1 METVEQRLCMK
12 TRVSLLNIEHVSVGE
27 GYVSTMKVGDILH
40 TRALLEY
47 EVAVIVTKILDGR
60 CAVQEPFL
68 EVLEEC
74 MNTCIR
80 WKTEHVVELATNA
93 VEVGERNGHFGGHR
107 FNVFEWTEEEGG
119 IRSSDDGF
127 IQQKKEQREVGKIPL
142 HMESDRT
149 VQKENA
155 ILRFNNIQVESEHG
169 RGALEDP
176 ILQQKKRTYQKKK
189 TRVPSKKPS
198 LWKIG
203 EDRVEKVSLQSV
215 WKWITHTACVA
226 QCLEAVSE
234 IEILDV
240 RYDIWM
246 NCKSCDD
253 RVTWILQQLR
263 TFMEPNAATGWIDFN
278 FRVDGRS
285 ICSACYA
292 HVLGYS
298 RRQLDHWKDDIRA
311 RNRKSACHGNA
322 LKPHETNHVA
332 AARAILQKYIRG
344 CRCIQPHRQH
354 FRKRDGVFIPLVLL
368 PMNTRK
374 KDIRNLINQSL

>member
-1 METVEQRLCMK
+1 
-12 TRVSLLNIEHVSVGE
+12 
-27 GYVSTMKVGDILH
+27 
-40 TRALLEY
+40 
-47 EVAVIVTKILDGR
+47 
-60 CAVQEPFL
+60 
-68 EVLEEC
+68 
-74 MNTCIR
+74 
-80 WKTEHVVELATNA
+80 
-93 VEVGERNGHFGGHR
+93 
-107 FNVFEWTEEEGG
+107 
-119 IRSSDDGF
+119 
-127 IQQKKEQREVGKIPL
+127 
-142 HMESDRT
+142 MESDRT
-149 VQKENA
+149 AQKENA
-155 ILRFNNIQVESEHG
+155 TLRFNNIQVESEHG

-176 ILQQKKRTYQKKK
+176 ILQRKKRTYQKK

-198 LWKIG
+198 LRKIG
-203 EDRVEKVSLQSV
+203 EDWVEKVSLQSV
-215 WKWITHTACVA
+215 RKWRTHTACVA

-240 RYDIWM
+240 RYDVWM

-253 RVTWILQQLR
+253 RVTWILRQLR
-263 TFMEPNAATGWIDFN
+263 TFMEPNAATRWIDFN

-285 ICSACYA
+285 VCSACYA

-311 RNRKSACHGNA
+311 RNWKSACHGNA

-332 AARAILQKYIRG
+332 VARAILQKYIKG
-344 CRCIQPHRQH
+344 YGCIQPHRQH